1 MSTLETNSI
10 GKYNGNNVSIDDAL
24 RFKNYNTTERDAL
37 TSVAGDIIYNTST
50 SKIEFYDGSAW
61 QEAGGVDAFNLEFL
75 IVAGGGGGGPGGY
88 QNVYG
93 GGGGAGGL
101 ISSVSGEKSGQNTD
115 ANLYFAQKSVNYGI
129 SIGGGG
135 NGASASVT
143 ASGQNGSDTYFGN
156 FTSLGGGAA
165 GAYNKNS
172 TDGGSGGGETGS
184 IVYGNGREGDGTV
197 RQGFGGGDNASNA
210 GGGGGGSG
218 GVGEGSDV
226 NGGDGGNGT
235 TSSITGSSVVYAG
248 GGGGGLIQAY
258 SGGAGKGGGGNGGSG
273 PNAGGNG
280 TANTGGGGGGGGYDT
295 SLGGGNIAG
304 GAGGSG
310 VVILRWATADATI
323 GGTRTGLTDGGVQ
336 TDGSD
341 SYIVFTAGTGTVSF
355 S

>member
-75 IVAGGGGGGPGGY
+75 IVAGGGGGGPGCY

-235 TSSITGSSVVYAG
+235 TSSITGSSVDYAG
-248 GGGGGLIQAY
+248 GGGGGLIQA
-258 SGGAGKGGGGNGGSG
+258 
-273 PNAGGNG
+273 
-280 TANTGGGGGGGGYDT
+280 
-295 SLGGGNIAG
+295 
-304 GAGGSG
+304 
-310 VVILRWATADATI
+310 
-323 GGTRTGLTDGGVQ
+323 
-336 TDGSD
+336 
-341 SYIVFTAGTGTVSF
+341 
-355 S
+355 